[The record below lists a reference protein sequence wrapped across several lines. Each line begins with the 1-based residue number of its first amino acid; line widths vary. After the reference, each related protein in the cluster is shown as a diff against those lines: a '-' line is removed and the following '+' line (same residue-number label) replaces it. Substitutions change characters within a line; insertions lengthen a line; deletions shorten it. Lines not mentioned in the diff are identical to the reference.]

1 MSAAVTI
8 GNRYVYI
15 GTSAER
21 VALVQI
27 PAVGILWYEQDT
39 RLWFTY
45 SHTTNSWVPYA
56 EAASIYGAGPTGGP
70 IGSDAGNLF
79 VLPWLWQPSSL
90 SYVRASADANGNL
103 LVATGRSQVQTA
115 IGVASTGTTPILTP
129 PGGKAIQLTYYM
141 LNGKENNAIS
151 TFATLQFQSG
161 APQLS
166 NVGLAPTGTLAR
178 NIGAGQRDVTGGVN
192 DPLVIINTAG
202 SVNWALEYDFV

>member
-1 MSAAVTI
+1 MSAGVTI
-8 GNRYVYI
+8 GNRYVYV

-21 VALVQI
+21 VAFAPPTVNVI
-27 PAVGILWYEQDT
+27 WFEQDT
-39 RLWFTY
+39 ALWFTY
-45 SHTTNSWVPYA
+45 SHTTKTWIAYA
-56 EAASIYGAGPTGGP
+56 EPVELFGIGPTGGP

-115 IGVASTGTTPILTP
+115 IGVAPTGTTTILNP

-141 LNGKENNAIS
+141 LNGSENNVVNTRAI
-151 TFATLQFQSG
+151 LQFQSG
-161 APQLS
+161 TPQLTGP
-166 NVGLAPTGTLAR
+166 GLAPTGTLAR
-178 NIGAGQRDVTGGVN
+178 NIGAGQRDVTGAVG
-192 DPLVIINTAG
+192 DPLVIINTVG